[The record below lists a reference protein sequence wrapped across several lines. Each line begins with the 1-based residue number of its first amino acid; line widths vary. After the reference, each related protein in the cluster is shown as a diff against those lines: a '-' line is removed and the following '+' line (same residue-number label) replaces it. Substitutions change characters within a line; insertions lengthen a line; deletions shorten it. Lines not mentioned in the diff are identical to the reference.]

1 MSVLLS
7 AANSAEYERLSQAEI
22 KKRNAALD
30 RQLAAQG
37 LRAVNV
43 AVDGNCYFRALS
55 INLYDNKDA
64 HLQLR
69 HSIIQNIIHLA
80 SEGKSLPGV
89 LMDLSN
95 ESTRHYLEQLKIAGT
110 WVGEDMIT
118 ASAAFL
124 HRTINVFSYSTSSC
138 PQALIYKSDSSV
150 SALPIMLAYYS
161 QGHYKA
167 VEYTNRSARV
177 PGNGKFVLRYLTFL
191 NVTQQ

>member
-7 AANSAEYERLSQAEI
+7 AANSAESERLSQAEI
-22 KKRNAALD
+22 KKRSAALN

-43 AVDGNCYFRALS
+43 AGDGNCYFRALS
-55 INLYDNKDA
+55 INLYNNEDA

-95 ESTRHYLEQLKIAGT
+95 ESTCHYLEQLEPRSTKI
-110 WVGEDMIT
+110 
-118 ASAAFL
+118 
-124 HRTINVFSYSTSSC
+124 
-138 PQALIYKSDSSV
+138 
-150 SALPIMLAYYS
+150 
-161 QGHYKA
+161 
-167 VEYTNRSARV
+167 
-177 PGNGKFVLRYLTFL
+177 
-191 NVTQQ
+191 